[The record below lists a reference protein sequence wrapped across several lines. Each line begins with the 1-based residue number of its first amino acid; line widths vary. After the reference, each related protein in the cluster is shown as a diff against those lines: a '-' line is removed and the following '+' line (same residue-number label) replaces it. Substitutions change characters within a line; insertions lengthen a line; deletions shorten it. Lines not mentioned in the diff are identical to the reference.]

1 MRLQK
6 CIQLTFILISAV
18 GANHKS
24 GNLRQANLD
33 VDVEGTKVSLT
44 LLNGENGKP
53 CEERT

>member
-1 MRLQK
+1 MRLPK
-6 CIQLTFILISAV
+6 WIQLTFILISAV
-18 GANHKS
+18 SANHKS

-53 CEERT
+53 CEEKT